1 MLTLIKA
8 LNYIFV
14 GIGFAASAAFLF
26 RNLYPVLSATD
37 VRTSKILLIAVVAL
51 HAGYAIAI
59 RILCFAHGSPAAKG
73 ILDNLP
79 SDDPAHMSFA
89 S

>member
-1 MLTLIKA
+1 M
-8 LNYIFV
+8 LNYLFV
-14 GIGFAASAAFLF
+14 GIGFGVSALFLF

-59 RILCFAHGSPAAKG
+59 KILCFAHGSPVAKDG
-73 ILDNLP
+73 GEAKTPDAGDSRML
-79 SDDPAHMSFA
+79 FRF
-89 S
+89 